1 MQQGS
6 GSRRTGRIAVAGSAV
21 MAVALVTSS
30 FSPAPVGA
38 ATGSASP
45 APPHSAS
52 LTAATA
58 PGVTATTIKVGTIST
73 LTGAIASNFNAFPPG
88 MEAYFDMVNAQGG
101 VNGRKLDL
109 AYNLDDAGNPTTFT
123 QLAHTLI
130 QQDHVFAVGASTFW
144 FTPGLF
150 VQTKTPTYG
159 YNVSGNWAGPG
170 NLFAAGGSTQ
180 DYQTGAPPVAYL
192 IKQTKSKSVA
202 VVSYG
207 PAIASSYDAC
217 HADATNL
224 KNGGVKVSYVDLD
237 APLAGDYTSAV
248 QRIQEN
254 GADFVLSCMQ
264 ASDDI
269 TLTRAIQQYG
279 LNVHQL
285 WFDGYD
291 TSLLSQYSQL
301 MQGVYLNING
311 NVPFSAPK
319 VYPGRYQ
326 GMQQYLTTMQKY
338 EPKFVFSQAAMQGW
352 QSAALLVAGIKA
364 AGNNLTQQ
372 NVIAKTNQI
381 TNFTSGGITTITNW
395 KDAHTINT
403 YPGCS
408 SFVQVKN
415 KQFVPAVAK
424 APQAFVCFGKTVNL
438 KNPTL
443 AAPTPGTPGT

>member
-1 MQQGS
+1 MA
-6 GSRRTGRIAVAGSAV
+6 IAGSAV
-21 MAVALVTSS
+21 MAAALVTSC
-30 FSPAPVGA
+30 FSPAQVGA
-38 ATGSASP
+38 ATNATSGV
-45 APPHSAS
+45 PHRSAS
-52 LTAATA
+52 LVSATT
-58 PGVTATTIKVGTIST
+58 PGVTATTIKVGTIAT
-73 LTGAIASNFNAFPPG
+73 LTGGLASNFDAFTPG
-88 MEAYFDMVNAQGG
+88 MEAYFDMVNARGG
-101 VNGRKLDL
+101 VNGRKVDL
-109 AYNLDDAGNPTTFT
+109 AYNLDDGGNPTTFT

-130 QQDHVFAVGASTFW
+130 QQDHVFAVGVSTYW

-150 VQTKTPTYG
+150 AQTKTPTYG
-159 YNVSGNWAGPG
+159 YNVSGNWAGPA

-237 APLAGDYTSAV
+237 APLSGDYTSAV
-248 QRIQEN
+248 QRIQET

-269 TLTRAIQQYG
+269 TLARAIQQYG
-279 LNVHQL
+279 LKVHQL

-291 TSLLSQYSQL
+291 TSLLAQYSQL

-311 NVPFSAPK
+311 NVPFGAPK
-319 VYPGRYQ
+319 SYPGKYQ

-338 EPKFVFSQAAMQGW
+338 EPKFVLSQEAMQGW

-364 AGNNLTQQ
+364 AGSDLTQQ
-372 NVIAKTNQI
+372 NVIAKTNQL
-381 TNFTSGGITTITNW
+381 TNFTAGGLATITNW
-395 KDAHTINT
+395 KNAHTTNT
-403 YPGCS
+403 FPGCS
-408 SFVQVKN
+408 SFVQVKG

-424 APQAFVCFGKTVNL
+424 APQAFVCFAENVNL

-443 AAPTPGTPGT
+443 VAPTPGTPGT